1 MLQNVYKQKAAGL
14 SKSRCPLHTLSS
26 SISGAKPLNSY
37 GVFHCALKKSPL
49 KCIIIKHYL
58 KKDQGIWDISKKH
71 KEMGYWETYYKKT
84 DPPNPIGCFSLLFGN
99 NLIPQSSISFLFSS
113 RITFFSSPLNRG
125 KFVFSLHKI
134 AFSYF
139 WAVLYT
145 VENLSHNVSLK
156 AHYSSCLIHCYELRT
171 WLIFTVVKTERA
183 RRKEKRKEKN
193 GEEKREDFAVK

>member
-1 MLQNVYKQKAAGL
+1 MAINRKQQAFQRADVL
-14 SKSRCPLHTLSS
+14 FYALSS
-26 SISGAKPLNSY
+26 NISGAKPLNSY

-71 KEMGYWETYYKKT
+71 KEWDTEKFIIKKT

-99 NLIPQSSISFLFSS
+99 NLIPQSSICIFFSS

-156 AHYSSCLIHCYELRT
+156 AHYSSCLIHRYELRT